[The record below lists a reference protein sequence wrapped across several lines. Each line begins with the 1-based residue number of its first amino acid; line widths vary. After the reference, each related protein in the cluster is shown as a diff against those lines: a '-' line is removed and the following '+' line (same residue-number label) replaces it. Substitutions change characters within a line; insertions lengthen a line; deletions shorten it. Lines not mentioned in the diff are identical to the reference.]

1 MTQLIGL
8 FRDML
13 GSFSSVGKK
22 VKTDLPICLSKSN
35 FPGLVSRIA
44 SNATWNV
51 IDKLGREI
59 NGKRSVKGGERF
71 TLFISNE
78 NMNDIIKVIKWLED
92 LNVLSNGITD
102 KASKT
107 WNKKQVD
114 GLLSALIASLVPWV
128 ISSAVNGISARGVT
142 RAGRGYMNK
151 HF

>member
-1 MTQLIGL
+1 MVGL

-22 VKTDLPICLSKSN
+22 VIADLPICLSKSS
-35 FPGLVSRIA
+35 FLGLVNRIA
-44 SNATWNV
+44 SNTTWNV
-51 IDKLGREI
+51 IGKLGRQI
-59 NGKRSVKGGERF
+59 NGKGSVKGGERF

-78 NMNDIIKVIKWLED
+78 NINDIIKVIKWLED
-92 LNVLSNGITD
+92 LNVLSNSITE

-114 GLLSALIASLVPWV
+114 GLLSALIVSLVPWV

-151 HF
+151 DF

>member
-1 MTQLIGL
+1 MIQLIGL

-22 VKTDLPICLSKSN
+22 VKADLPICLSKSN
-35 FPGLVSRIA
+35 FPG
-44 SNATWNV
+44 
-51 IDKLGREI
+51 EI
-59 NGKRSVKGGERF
+59 NGKGSVKGGERF

>member
-1 MTQLIGL
+1 MVGL

-22 VKTDLPICLSKSN
+22 VIADLPICLSKSS
-35 FPGLVSRIA
+35 FLGLVNRIA

-51 IDKLGREI
+51 IGKLGREI
-59 NGKRSVKGGERF
+59 NGIGSIKGGERF

-92 LNVLSNGITD
+92 LNVLSNSITE

-114 GLLSALIASLVPWV
+114 GLLSALIVSLVPWV

-151 HF
+151 DF

>member
-1 MTQLIGL
+1 MVGL

-22 VKTDLPICLSKSN
+22 VIADLPICLSKSN
-35 FPGLVSRIA
+35 FLGLVNRIA

-51 IDKLGREI
+51 IGKLGREI
-59 NGKRSVKGGERF
+59 NGKGSVKGGERF

-78 NMNDIIKVIKWLED
+78 NMNDIIKFIKWLED
-92 LNVLSNGITD
+92 LNVLSNSITE

-114 GLLSALIASLVPWV
+114 GLLSALIVSLGPWV
-128 ISSAVNGISARGVT
+128 ISSAVNDISARGVT

-151 HF
+151 DF

>member
-1 MTQLIGL
+1 
-8 FRDML
+8 ML

-22 VKTDLPICLSKSN
+22 VIADLPICLSKSN
-35 FPGLVSRIA
+35 FLGLVNRIA

-51 IDKLGREI
+51 IGKLGREI
-59 NGKRSVKGGERF
+59 NGKGSVKGGERF

-78 NMNDIIKVIKWLED
+78 NMNDIIKFIKWLED
-92 LNVLSNGITD
+92 LNVLSNSITE

-114 GLLSALIASLVPWV
+114 GLLSALIVSLGPWV
-128 ISSAVNGISARGVT
+128 ISSAVNDISARGVT

-151 HF
+151 DF

>member
-1 MTQLIGL
+1 MDY
-8 FRDML
+8 FVV

-22 VKTDLPICLSKSN
+22 VIADLPICLSKSN
-35 FPGLVSRIA
+35 FLGLVNRIA

-51 IDKLGREI
+51 IGKLGREI
-59 NGKRSVKGGERF
+59 NGKGSVKGGERF

-92 LNVLSNGITD
+92 LNVLSNSITE
-102 KASKT
+102 KVSKT

-114 GLLSALIASLVPWV
+114 GLLSALIVSLAPWV

-151 HF
+151 DF